1 MPVVPSSPP
10 MTPRCPMTFGDKIF
24 RGIVGG
30 WADAYR
36 VVTARTDPSMCVVNT
51 HFEPMGFW
59 EGLGC
64 GWVEEHMLREERD
77 IAKSLE
83 DLFGNSEPSVH
94 VDSDSITFKSGGIS
108 SFSVSA
114 NSSCGL
120 GTVTPSTSL
129 TLGPVKSNFDQWLDT
144 TETGI
149 AITSNKPRGKWVW
162 ERVIIESDSSPNPIR
177 RTLISLLTGA
187 KWIPYSSKHETRH
200 YGYLRLMPNPAHLTQ
215 KMPSIG

>member
-1 MPVVPSSPP
+1 MI
-10 MTPRCPMTFGDKIF
+10 FGDRIF
-24 RGIVGG
+24 SGIVGG

-36 VVTARTDPSMCVVNT
+36 VAKCSTHNNRSALVNT
-51 HFEPMGFW
+51 HGKTLDFW

-64 GWVEEHMLREERD
+64 GWVEEHILKGERD

-120 GTVTPSTSL
+120 GTVTPSTQL
-129 TLGPVKSNFDQWLDT
+129 TLGTSSLSCGPVKSNFDQWLDT
-144 TETGI
+144 TEAGI
-149 AITSNKPRGKWVW
+149 AVTSNRPKGKWVW
-162 ERVIIESDSSPNPIR
+162 ERIIIESDSSPNPIR
-177 RTLISLLTGA
+177 RALISLLTGA
-187 KWIPYSSKHETRH
+187 KWIPYSSKHETKH
-200 YGYLRLMPNPAHLTQ
+200 YGYLRLMPNPAHLIQ

>member
-1 MPVVPSSPP
+1 
-10 MTPRCPMTFGDKIF
+10 
-24 RGIVGG
+24 
-30 WADAYR
+30 
-36 VVTARTDPSMCVVNT
+36 
-51 HFEPMGFW
+51 
-59 EGLGC
+59 
-64 GWVEEHMLREERD
+64 MLREERD

-177 RTLISLLTGA
+177 RRPPRRQPQASGSFGSRRRTERSVTLPHASRAI
-187 KWIPYSSKHETRH
+187 H
-200 YGYLRLMPNPAHLTQ
+200 
-215 KMPSIG
+215 